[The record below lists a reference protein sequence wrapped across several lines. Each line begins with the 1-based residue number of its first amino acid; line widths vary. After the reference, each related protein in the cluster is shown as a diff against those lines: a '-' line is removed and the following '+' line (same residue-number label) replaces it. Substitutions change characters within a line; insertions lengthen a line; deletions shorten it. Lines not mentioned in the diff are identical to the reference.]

1 MKKHAWIRYTPL
13 ALAAALS
20 LTACGG
26 DDVTQQGLSAV
37 KNVVVIY
44 AENRSF
50 DNLYGN
56 FPGANGLQNA
66 TAANSVQ
73 KDRDGSTMATLPKIW
88 GGLTATGITP
98 AVTEAMTANLPNA
111 PFAIDDPNGFNQS
124 MSIATRDI
132 VHRFYQDQM
141 QIDGGKNDMYAAW
154 TDAGGLTMGHYTADP
169 SKLPLWKIAQQY
181 VLADNFFMGAFG
193 GSFLNHQYLICA
205 CAPFYANADKSPA
218 AGKIAVLNADG
229 KSLKVATNS
238 PASALS
244 GPPKFVNDGALTPD
258 FYGVNTMQPA
268 YQPSGNKA
276 ATGGDPLL
284 ADPANPSTMPP
295 QTATNI
301 GDLMTN
307 AGVSWAWYGGAWGQ
321 ALQASQ
327 NGTSNVI
334 YGADLSTPNFQPHH
348 QPFNYFAN
356 QAPGTASRAQ
366 HLLDGGANGAEF
378 IKAIDAGTLPQVA
391 FYKPQGNLNEHPGY
405 TDVTSGD
412 QHIADVIAHLQA
424 SPQWKNM
431 VVVVTYDENGG
442 FWDHATPPTADRWGP
457 GTRIPA
463 LIVSP
468 YAKKGFVDHTQYD
481 TGSIL
486 RFITRRFSL
495 PRLAGLQQRDDALK
509 TNGAQPMGDLTN
521 ALALSP
527 NL

>member
-1 MKKHAWIRYTPL
+1 MR
-13 ALAAALS
+13 
-20 LTACGG
+20 
-26 DDVTQQGLSAV
+26 
-37 KNVVVIY
+37 
-44 AENRSF
+44 
-50 DNLYGN
+50 
-56 FPGANGLQNA
+56 
-66 TAANSVQ
+66 
-73 KDRDGSTMATLPKIW
+73 
-88 GGLTATGITP
+88 
-98 AVTEAMTANLPNA
+98 
-111 PFAIDDPNGFNQS
+111 
-124 MSIATRDI
+124 TR
-132 VHRFYQDQM
+132 
-141 QIDGGKNDMYAAW
+141 
-154 TDAGGLTMGHYTADP
+154 T
-169 SKLPLWKIAQQY
+169 
-181 VLADNFFMGAFG
+181 
-193 GSFLNHQYLICA
+193 
-205 CAPFYANADKSPA
+205 SPA

-229 KSLKVATNS
+229 KSLKVAANS

-258 FYGVNTMQPA
+258 FYGINTMQPA

-348 QPFNYFAN
+348 QPFNFREPGAGHREPRAAPARRRCERRRVHQGDRCGHAAAGRVL
-356 QAPGTASRAQ
+356 QAARQPERA
-366 HLLDGGANGAEF
+366 
-378 IKAIDAGTLPQVA
+378 
-391 FYKPQGNLNEHPGY
+391 PGY

-442 FWDHATPPTADRWGP
+442 FWDHAAPPNADRW

-481 TGSIL
+481 TADPALHHAPLLAAAPRGPA
-486 RFITRRFSL
+486 TARR
-495 PRLAGLQQRDDALK
+495 RAEGQRRAADGRPDERAA
-509 TNGAQPMGDLTN
+509 T
-521 ALALSP
+521 SP

>member
-1 MKKHAWIRYTPL
+1 M
-13 ALAAALS
+13 
-20 LTACGG
+20 
-26 DDVTQQGLSAV
+26 
-37 KNVVVIY
+37 
-44 AENRSF
+44 
-50 DNLYGN
+50 
-56 FPGANGLQNA
+56 
-66 TAANSVQ
+66 
-73 KDRDGSTMATLPKIW
+73 
-88 GGLTATGITP
+88 
-98 AVTEAMTANLPNA
+98 
-111 PFAIDDPNGFNQS
+111 
-124 MSIATRDI
+124 
-132 VHRFYQDQM
+132 DQM
-141 QIDGGKNDMYAAW
+141 QINGGKNDMYAAW

-169 SKLPLWKIAQQY
+169 SKLPLWKVAQQY
-181 VLADNFFMGAFG
+181 VLADNFFISAFG

-205 CAPFYANADKSPA
+205 CAVLCERGQFPA

-229 KSLKVATNS
+229 KSLKVAANS

-258 FYGVNTMQPA
+258 FYGINTMQPA

-356 QAPGTASRAQ
+356 QAAGHREPRAAPARRRCERRRVHQ
-366 HLLDGGANGAEF
+366 GDRCGHAA
-378 IKAIDAGTLPQVA
+378 AGRV
-391 FYKPQGNLNEHPGY
+391 
-405 TDVTSGD
+405 
-412 QHIADVIAHLQA
+412 LQA
-424 SPQWKNM
+424 ARQP
-431 VVVVTYDENGG
+431 ERAPGL
-442 FWDHATPPTADRWGP
+442 HRRHLRRPAHRRRDRAPAGKPAVEEHGRGRHVRRKRRLLGSCRAAECRPLP

-481 TGSIL
+481 TGRSCASS
-486 RFITRRFSL
+486 RAASL
-495 PRLAGLQQRDDALK
+495 PRLAGSQQRDDALK
-509 TNGAQPMGDLTN
+509 ANGGQPMGDLTN
-521 ALALSP
+521 ALQLSP